1 MGSKCSPGYN
11 RRNGCNTRPTKY
23 NIMTKNQRLIHDALV
38 DKLSKSGL
46 RLDDHE
52 AICIVI
58 EQIKIG
64 TGLVTIPE

>member
-1 MGSKCSPGYN
+1 
-11 RRNGCNTRPTKY
+11 
-23 NIMTKNQRLIHDALV
+23 MTKNQQLVHDALV

-52 AICIVI
+52 AICKVI

>member
-1 MGSKCSPGYN
+1 
-11 RRNGCNTRPTKY
+11 
-23 NIMTKNQRLIHDALV
+23 MTKNQKLVHDALV
-38 DKLSKSGL
+38 DKLSKGGL

-52 AICIVI
+52 AICKVI